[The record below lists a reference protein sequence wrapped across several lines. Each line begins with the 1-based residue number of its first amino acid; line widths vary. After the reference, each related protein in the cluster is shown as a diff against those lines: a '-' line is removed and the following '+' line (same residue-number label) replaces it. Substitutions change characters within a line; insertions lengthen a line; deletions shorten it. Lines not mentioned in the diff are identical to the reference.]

1 LNFAQKF
8 LIFFLTTAHK
18 CSILKKRVVG
28 NYFGK
33 YHIFRDP
40 IHGFIKV
47 YDIERRIVDTSV
59 FQRLRR
65 IKQLGTTYLVYH
77 GADHT
82 RFAHSLGVM
91 ELADRVFNTIVEKDR
106 IGDKIVE
113 WTSDRVQVEKKRA
126 LIRLVALLHDIGHPA
141 FSHVGEKDLFKPG
154 VSHKHY
160 SAKIIMGHPELRSVL
175 ESQEIKEMDITP
187 DKLSDF
193 ILGRYPD
200 PILQQIVDGPLD
212 VDKMDYLWRDSYFT
226 GVHYGRFDIDRL
238 IHTLLIAELRQQP
251 VLGIEEGGILAA
263 EGLILA
269 RYYMFL
275 QVYFH
280 DIRRAYDFH
289 LSDFLK
295 LVLPEGRYP
304 EDLQDYLVY
313 DDFYVVHLL
322 HEAMKGNDEKSEKAK
337 PMVKRKHYKPI
348 HYKELRNPITAKWE
362 KEKFYENAEHL
373 RNDSKFKDIDF
384 RIDVAS
390 EAPNKFAEEGED
402 FIYKVEDES
411 VPPRYKNINYKT
423 DLLKNLGKFDILRL
437 YCPDSPILEEIK
449 SHLRTMQWE

>member
-1 LNFAQKF
+1 M
-8 LIFFLTTAHK
+8 
-18 CSILKKRVVG
+18 G

-47 YDIERRIVDTSV
+47 YDIERRIIDTPV

-91 ELADRVFNTIVEKDR
+91 ELADRVFRTIVEKDR
-106 IGDKIVE
+106 KGDRMVE
-113 WTSDRVQVEKKRA
+113 WTSDEDQVERKRA
-126 LIRLVALLHDIGHPA
+126 LVRLVALLHDIGHSA
-141 FSHVGEKDLFKPG
+141 FSHVGEKELFKPKSG
-154 VSHKHY
+154 HKDY
-160 SAKIIMGHPELRSVL
+160 TVRIIKEHSELHQIL
-175 ESQEIKEMDITP
+175 ESEEIKDMDITP
-187 DKLSDF
+187 DKLADF
-193 ILGRYPD
+193 ISGGIEVD

-212 VDKMDYLWRDSYFT
+212 ADKMDYLWRDSYYT

-238 IHTLLIAELRQQP
+238 VNTLLIVESIEHQP

-289 LSDFLK
+289 LTDFLK
-295 LVLPEGRYP
+295 LELPEGKYP
-304 EDLQDYLVY
+304 EELTGYLDY
-313 DDFYVVHLL
+313 DDYYVFHLL
-322 HEAMKGNDEKSEKAK
+322 REATKENDEKGNKAK
-337 PMVKRKHYKPI
+337 LMIEREHYKPI
-348 HYKELRNPITAKWE
+348 HYKELRNPRTTQWE
-362 KEKFYENAEHL
+362 KNKFYENVEDL
-373 RNDSKFKDIDF
+373 KKDSRFKGIDF

-390 EAPNKFAEEGED
+390 DAPNKFAEGGED
-402 FIYKVEDES
+402 FIYRIEDEGT
-411 VPPRYKNINYKT
+411 PPRYTNINYKT
-423 DLLKNLGKFDILRL
+423 DLLRNLGKFDILRL
-437 YCPDSPILEEIK
+437 YCPDLPILEEIK
-449 SHLRTMQWE
+449 SQLKTMRWE

>member
-1 LNFAQKF
+1 MG
-8 LIFFLTTAHK
+8 
-18 CSILKKRVVG
+18 S
-28 NYFGK
+28 YFGK

-113 WTSDRVQVEKKRA
+113 WTSDRVQVEEKRA
-126 LIRLVALLHDIGHPA
+126 LIRLVALLHDIGHPP
-141 FSHVGEKDLFKPG
+141 FSHVGEKELFKPG
-154 VSHKHY
+154 LSHKHY
-160 SAKIIMGHPELRSVL
+160 SARIIREHSELRQIL
-175 ESQEIKEMDITP
+175 ESEVIKEMDITP
-187 DKLSDF
+187 DKLADF
-193 ILGRYPD
+193 ISGIIVVD
-200 PILQQIVDGPLD
+200 PILQQIVNGPLD
-212 VDKMDYLWRDSYFT
+212 ADKMDYLWRDSYYA

-238 IHTLLIAELRQQP
+238 INTLLIAELRQQP

-289 LSDFLK
+289 LTDFLK
-295 LVLPEGRYP
+295 SVLEKTGNKYP
-304 EDLQDYLVY
+304 ENLQEYLIY
-313 DDFYVVHLL
+313 DDYYVIHLMKK
-322 HEAMKGNDEKSEKAK
+322 AMKEDSDKGDKARILIE
-337 PMVKRKHYKPI
+337 RKHYKPI
-348 HYKELRNPITAKWE
+348 HYVELRDETTAGWE
-362 KEKFYENAEHL
+362 KKKFYENVEKL
-373 RNDSKFKDIDF
+373 KGVPKFKDIDF
-384 RIDVAS
+384 RIDSAS
-390 EAPNKFAEEGED
+390 ETPNKFLEEEED
-402 FIYKVEDES
+402 FIYRMEDGDVS
-411 VPPRYKNINYKT
+411 DRYKSISYKT
-423 DLLKNLGKFDILRL
+423 DILKNLGKFEILRL
-437 YCPDSPILEEIK
+437 YCPESPTINEIK
-449 SHLRTMQWE
+449 THIRKMRWA